1 MKAFP
6 LVVALLSLTA
16 VALVLASPLALRA
29 FGGADGEWERLS
41 LIGQTYGAVSALI
54 AVLALVGVAVTL
66 VFQARETRRAVEE
79 GRRQAMAELLRMA
92 MDDPD
97 LDACWGPVPEGED
110 RTERRQ
116 QLYTNMI
123 VTQWGTAFRAG
134 ALPEARLRAAA
145 EEMFR
150 GGVGR
155 AYWARARKR
164 RLSAPA
170 RRADRRFNEILEQA
184 YTAARPVTAASA
196 ASAAAAGSAG
206 SASRPDGAGRR
217 FGVPRRTLRVL
228 AAFGAGA
235 AVGAGAVAGAG
246 PRRRPGRREWRRRGV
261 RTPWGRKTLW

>member
-1 MKAFP
+1 M
-6 LVVALLSLTA
+6 
-16 VALVLASPLALRA
+16 ALVLASPLALRA

-54 AVLALVGVAVTL
+54 AVLALAGVAVTL

-79 GRRQAMAELLRMA
+79 GRRQAMAELLKMA

-134 ALPEARLRAAA
+134 AMPEARLRAAA
-145 EEMFR
+145 GEMFR
-150 GGVGR
+150 GEVGR
-155 AYWARARKR
+155 AYWARARRR
-164 RLSAPA
+164 RLAAPA

-184 YTAARPVTAASA
+184 YAAARPV
-196 ASAAAAGSAG
+196 ASAAAAERAEAVGHRSG
-206 SASRPDGAGRR
+206 GKRG
-217 FGVPRRTLRVL
+217 TLRLL

-235 AVGAGAVAGAG
+235 AVGAGAAIGAVIGGTG
-246 PRRRPGRREWRRRGV
+246 PRRRPRGGARRRRAGQ
-261 RTPWGRKTLW
+261 GRKTLW

>member
-1 MKAFP
+1 M
-6 LVVALLSLTA
+6 
-16 VALVLASPLALRA
+16 ALVLASPLALRA
-29 FGGADGEWERLS
+29 FGGGDGEWERLS

-155 AYWARARKR
+155 AYWARARRR

-184 YTAARPVTAASA
+184 YAAARPVASA
-196 ASAAAAGSAG
+196 APAGRSDAAGH
-206 SASRPDGAGRR
+206 RPVVKRS
-217 FGVPRRTLRVL
+217 TLRAL

-235 AVGAGAVAGAG
+235 AAGAGAAVGALVG
-246 PRRRPGRREWRRRGV
+246 GAAPRRGPRGAPRRRRAGR
-261 RTPWGRKTLW
+261 GRKTLW

>member
-1 MKAFP
+1 MI
-6 LVVALLSLTA
+6 LSLA
-16 VALVLASPLALRA
+16 ALALVLASPLALRG
-29 FGGADGEWERLS
+29 FGGGDGEWERLS

-134 ALPEARLRAAA
+134 AMPEARLRAAA

-150 GGVGR
+150 GPVGR
-155 AYWARARKR
+155 AYWARARGR

-170 RRADRRFNEILEQA
+170 RRADRRFNRILEEAYLAATPVVHQA
-184 YTAARPVTAASA
+184 RLSEGTGAP
-196 ASAAAAGSAG
+196 AAGAG
-206 SASRPDGAGRR
+206 DGRR
-217 FGVPRRTLRVL
+217 RSLLLV
-228 AAFGAGA
+228 AAFGTGA
-235 AVGAGAVAGAG
+235 AVGAAAAAGAVARRLARPARRAPGGRLRRARG
-246 PRRRPGRREWRRRGV
+246 RWSRVRRR
-261 RTPWGRKTLW
+261 